1 MRKLHDEFNEVS
13 KEEKTDL
20 FNAPGMTVNA
30 DAFSSVKS
38 PKIASGTRKN
48 SIESLSLSFGSVVR
62 ECDE

>member
-1 MRKLHDEFNEVS
+1 MS

-30 DAFSSVKS
+30 DAFSVKP

-48 SIESLSLSFGSVVR
+48 SIESLSLSFVSVTW